1 MILNKRKFYLATI
14 IAVFIMIINFP
25 FPNAYPFGEVILQKL
40 NIPIKFGG
48 GFHTVGI
55 TVLVLFIVSL
65 YLLLHSICKHRVK
78 VVLLYFLILGF
89 TPWIIVSL
97 FQSTVAT
104 GIYAISYEGENSFC
118 EFDMKDEVTLYG
130 KCELPLHNH
139 DNKKVSFTVE
149 LQEELEFEDDMP
161 MLSYMN
167 EAPLKLVTLDAK
179 EARTVIL
186 EQEIDV
192 SDTDS
197 HISGGEA
204 SHFPIIIS
212 DNEKQRELE

>member
-25 FPNAYPFGEVILQKL
+25 FPNAYPFGEVILHKL
-40 NIPIKFGG
+40 NIPTKFGG
-48 GFHTVGI
+48 GFHIVGI

-78 VVLLYFLILGF
+78 VVLLYFLIIGF

-104 GIYAISYEGENSFC
+104 GIYAITYEGEDSFC
-118 EFDMKDEVTLYG
+118 EFDMKDKATLYG
-130 KCELPLHNH
+130 KCELSLHNH
-139 DNKKVSFTVE
+139 DNERVSFTVE
-149 LQEELEFEDDMP
+149 LKEELEFDDDIA
-161 MLSYMN
+161 MLSHMN
-167 EAPLKLVTLDAK
+167 EAPLNKVTLDAN
-179 EARTVIL
+179 EARTIIL

-192 SDTDS
+192 SDADN

-212 DNEKQRELE
+212 DGGKQRELQ